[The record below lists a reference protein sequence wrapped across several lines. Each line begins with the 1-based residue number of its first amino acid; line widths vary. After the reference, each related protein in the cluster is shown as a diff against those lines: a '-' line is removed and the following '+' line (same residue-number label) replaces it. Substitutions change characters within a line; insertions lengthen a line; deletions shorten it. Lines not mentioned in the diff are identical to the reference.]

1 MTTDGPPRDSATQRQ
16 IKFAVFLQSMA
27 ALLLIT
33 AGVVRWTAVGFDAWS
48 LVFILAGLG
57 AATAVVFLI
66 RALRRF

>member
-1 MTTDGPPRDSATQRQ
+1 MQTDEFPRDNATARQ

-33 AGVVRWTAVGFDAWS
+33 AGVVRWNAVGFDGWS

-57 AATAVVFLI
+57 AATAVIFLV